1 MACVTLKRP
10 LDFDPLEVLHSPNRP
25 SSTKR
30 RRCTPIK
37 NVDRHGLILPQSSRM
52 SNAAAAAANGSP
64 ASGPSVFKET
74 PLAEGEISNNLRD
87 ELRRMKRRRQLA
99 SQNIAAEMGA
109 TSSRRNTSSINSV
122 DGVPRSPNSV
132 GCGSAPSSPE
142 PMYQEVGNMS
152 PRSASSSQVLRASIS
167 TSRELENSSSQI
179 SHNAPSD
186 GLHASSSIQC
196 NSSNVPSTN
205 NCNIK
210 ALMGTGNK
218 PVFTLKQMTLICEKM
233 CKERTDAVR
242 QEYDKILHQKLS
254 EQYDAFVKFIDHQ
267 IQQRFNESQLPSYLS

>member
-25 SSTKR
+25 PTKR

-37 NVDRHGLILPQSSRM
+37 NVDRNGLLLPQSSRM
-52 SNAAAAAANGSP
+52 SNAAAAALNGTT

-74 PLAEGEISNNLRD
+74 PLTEGDISNNLRD
-87 ELRRMKRRRQLA
+87 ELRRMKRRRQLV
-99 SQNIAAEMGA
+99 SQNIAAQMG
-109 TSSRRNTSSINSV
+109 NTVPNFSNSSINTV
-122 DGVPRSPNSV
+122 DNLPRSPR
-132 GCGSAPSSPE
+132 SAPSSPE
-142 PMYQEVGNMS
+142 PMFQEVGNMS
-152 PRSASSSQVLRASIS
+152 PKSASSSHVPRASVS
-167 TSRELENSSSQI
+167 TSRELENSSNQMSQHET
-179 SHNAPSD
+179 SV
-186 GLHASSSIQC
+186 GLHADSSIQC
-196 NSSNVPSTN
+196 NSSNVPSTSN
-205 NCNIK
+205 RNIK
-210 ALMGTGNK
+210 ALMGTGDK
-218 PVFTLKQMTLICEKM
+218 PVFTLKQMTLICERM